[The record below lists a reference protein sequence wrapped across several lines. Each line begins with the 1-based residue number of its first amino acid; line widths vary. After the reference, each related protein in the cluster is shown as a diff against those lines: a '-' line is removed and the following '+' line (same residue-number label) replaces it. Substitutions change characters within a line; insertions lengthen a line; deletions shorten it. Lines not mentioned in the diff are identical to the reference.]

1 MKKNDK
7 GMSALLDVLKAHPD
21 LVHALIVDHARL
33 KRLLRSKAG
42 RELALGEDARKL
54 LRKSVAGPGRAGK
67 AGICVRPTK
76 IVART
81 SFAGPHLQCYGGTSL
96 SACCGATQVT

>member
-21 LVHALIVDHARL
+21 LVHALIIDHARL

-54 LRKSVAGPGRAGK
+54 LLKSVAGPAGK
-67 AGICVRPTK
+67 AGICVRTTK

-81 SFAGPHLQCYGGTSL
+81 SFGGPLPECYGGTSL
-96 SACCGATQVT
+96 SACCGATQVI